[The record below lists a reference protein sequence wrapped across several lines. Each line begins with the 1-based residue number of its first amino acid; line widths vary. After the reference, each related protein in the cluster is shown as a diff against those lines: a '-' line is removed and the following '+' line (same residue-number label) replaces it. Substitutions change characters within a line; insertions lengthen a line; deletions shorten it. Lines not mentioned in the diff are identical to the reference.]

1 MGLTAL
7 KGKKL
12 TRKKTIRAKSR
23 VGIAGVS
30 LDRGFSVFKDEFHF
44 NVDRKDISSTMKSY
58 IKSKMTKDDQRDI
71 FACPEY
77 KFYTFSHYA
86 ATAFWSLNKLD
97 SEDLFVYYEAK
108 LYEYL
113 LKLIELGREIR
124 KEQKEEK
131 KVEKVVSLSPMQRLQ
146 NKISDTI
153 MQDML
158 DLEDKWMDGENATID
173 LYKLFQT
180 HGLSGSATLPVR
192 QVIAG
197 WLVDYEDAY
206 YKRDADA
213 VEGYAHL
220 KKSDLNHRI
229 KSCQDMLLDLD
240 KIQSAAKANR
250 KVRKPK
256 IKSADKQ
263 VARVQYKK
271 EDHNYKL
278 VSINPILL
286 VGSKRLYTF
295 NTKYKVLIEY
305 CTQSANGFEISGSTI
320 KNFDKVNSREIK
332 LRKPDEFLPIVLKKT
347 IKQIDVEWSKLT
359 TKTIKTN
366 GRINKETILLRV
378 MDK

>member
-30 LDRGFSVFKDEFHF
+30 LDKGFSVFKDEFHF
-44 NVDRKDISSTMKSY
+44 NVDRKEVASNIKSY
-58 IKSKMTKDDQRDI
+58 IKSKMTKDDQHDI

-86 ATAFWSLNKLD
+86 ATAFWSLNKLQ

-108 LYEYL
+108 LYDYL
-113 LKLIELGREIR
+113 LNLIELGRDIR
-124 KEQKEEK
+124 KEKTVEET
-131 KVEKVVSLSPMQRLQ
+131 VNVISLSPMQRLQ

-197 WLVDYEDAY
+197 WLLDYEDAY

-271 EDHNYKL
+271 EDNNFKL

-286 VGSKRLYTF
+286 IGSKRLYTF
-295 NTKYKVLIEY
+295 NTKYKVLVEY

-320 KNFDKVNSREIK
+320 KNLDKVNSREIK

-347 IKQIDVEWSKLT
+347 IKQIDTEWSKLT

-366 GRINKETILLRV
+366 GRINKDTILLRV

>member
-1 MGLTAL
+1 
-7 KGKKL
+7 
-12 TRKKTIRAKSR
+12 
-23 VGIAGVS
+23 
-30 LDRGFSVFKDEFHF
+30 
-44 NVDRKDISSTMKSY
+44 MKSY

-124 KEQKEEK
+124 KEQKEEV

-220 KKSDLNHRI
+220 KRSDLNHRI

-347 IKQIDVEWSKLT
+347 IKQIDTEWSKLT

>member
-30 LDRGFSVFKDEFHF
+30 LDKGFSVFKDEFHF
-44 NVDRKDISSTMKSY
+44 NVDRKEVASNIKSY
-58 IKSKMTKDDQRDI
+58 IKSKMTKDDQHDI

-86 ATAFWSLNKLD
+86 ATAFWSLNKLE

-108 LYEYL
+108 LYDYL
-113 LKLIELGREIR
+113 LNLIELGRDIR
-124 KEQKEEK
+124 KEKTVEET
-131 KVEKVVSLSPMQRLQ
+131 VNVISLSPMQRLQ

-158 DLEDKWMDGENATID
+158 DLEDQWMNGEKTTID

-197 WLVDYEDAY
+197 WLLDYEDAY

-271 EDHNYKL
+271 EDNNFKL

-286 VGSKRLYTF
+286 IGSKRLYTF
-295 NTKYKVLIEY
+295 NTKYKVLVEY

-320 KNFDKVNSREIK
+320 KNLDKVNSREVK

-347 IKQIDVEWSKLT
+347 IKQIDTEWSKLT

-366 GRINKETILLRV
+366 GRINKDTILLRV

>member
-30 LDRGFSVFKDEFHF
+30 LDKGFRTFKDEFHV
-44 NVDRKDISSTMKSY
+44 NVDRKEIASNMKSY

-71 FACPEY
+71 LANPEY

-86 ATAFWSLNKLD
+86 ATAFWSLNKLE

-108 LYEYL
+108 LYDYL
-113 LKLIELGREIR
+113 LNLIELGRDIR
-124 KEQKEEK
+124 KEKTVEET
-131 KVEKVVSLSPMQRLQ
+131 VNVISLSPMQRLQ

-158 DLEDKWMDGENATID
+158 DLEDQWMNGEKTTID

-197 WLVDYEDAY
+197 WLLDYEDAY

-271 EDHNYKL
+271 EDNNFKL

-286 VGSKRLYTF
+286 IGSKRLYTF
-295 NTKYKVLIEY
+295 NTKYKVLVEY

-320 KNFDKVNSREIK
+320 KNLDKVNSREIK

-347 IKQIDVEWSKLT
+347 IKQIDTEWSKLT

-366 GRINKETILLRV
+366 GRINKDTILLRV

>member
-30 LDRGFSVFKDEFHF
+30 LDKGFRTFKDEFHV
-44 NVDRKDISSTMKSY
+44 NVDRKEIASNMKSY

-71 FACPEY
+71 LANPEY

-86 ATAFWSLNKLD
+86 ATAFWSLNKLE

-108 LYEYL
+108 LYDYL
-113 LKLIELGREIR
+113 LNLIELGRDIR
-124 KEQKEEK
+124 KEKTVEET
-131 KVEKVVSLSPMQRLQ
+131 VNVISLSPMQRLQ

-158 DLEDKWMDGENATID
+158 DLEDQWMNGEKTTID

-197 WLVDYEDAY
+197 WLLDYEDAY

-271 EDHNYKL
+271 EDNNFKL

-286 VGSKRLYTF
+286 IGSKRLYTF
-295 NTKYKVLIEY
+295 NTKYKVLVEY

-320 KNFDKVNSREIK
+320 KNLDKVNSREVK

-347 IKQIDVEWSKLT
+347 IKQIDTEWSKLT

-366 GRINKETILLRV
+366 GRINKDTILLRV

>member
-23 VGIAGVS
+23 VGIAGIS
-30 LDRGFSVFKDEFHF
+30 IEKGFRTFKDEFHV
-44 NVDRKDISSTMKSY
+44 NVDRKEIASNMKSY

-86 ATAFWSLNKLD
+86 ATAFWSLNKLE

-124 KEQKEEK
+124 KEKTVEET
-131 KVEKVVSLSPMQRLQ
+131 VNIVSLSPMQRLQ

-197 WLVDYEDAY
+197 WLLDYEDAY

-271 EDHNYKL
+271 EDNNFKL

-286 VGSKRLYTF
+286 IGSKRLYTF
-295 NTKYKVLIEY
+295 NTKYKVLVEY

-320 KNFDKVNSREIK
+320 KNLDKVNSREIK

-347 IKQIDVEWSKLT
+347 IKQIDTEWSKLT

-366 GRINKETILLRV
+366 GRINKDTILLRV

>member
-86 ATAFWSLNKLD
+86 ATAFWSLNKLE

-124 KEQKEEK
+124 KEKTVEET
-131 KVEKVVSLSPMQRLQ
+131 VNIVSLSPMQRLQ

-197 WLVDYEDAY
+197 WLLDYEDAY

-271 EDHNYKL
+271 EDNNFKL

-286 VGSKRLYTF
+286 IGSKRLYTF
-295 NTKYKVLIEY
+295 NTKYKVLVEY

-320 KNFDKVNSREIK
+320 KNLDKVNSREIK

-347 IKQIDVEWSKLT
+347 IKQIDTEWSKLT

-366 GRINKETILLRV
+366 GRINKDTILLRV

>member
-30 LDRGFSVFKDEFHF
+30 LDKGFRTFKDEFHV
-44 NVDRKDISSTMKSY
+44 NVDRKEIASNMKSY

-71 FACPEY
+71 LANPEY

-86 ATAFWSLNKLD
+86 ATAFWSLNKLQ
-97 SEDLFVYYEAK
+97 SEDLFVYYEVK
-108 LYEYL
+108 LYDYL
-113 LKLIELGREIR
+113 LNLIELGRDIR
-124 KEQKEEK
+124 KEKTVEET
-131 KVEKVVSLSPMQRLQ
+131 VNVISLSPMQRLQ

-158 DLEDKWMDGENATID
+158 DLEDQWMNGEKTTID

-197 WLVDYEDAY
+197 WLLDYEDAY

-271 EDHNYKL
+271 EDNNFKL

-286 VGSKRLYTF
+286 IGSKRLYTF
-295 NTKYKVLIEY
+295 NTKYKVLVEY

-320 KNFDKVNSREIK
+320 KNLDKVNSREIK

-347 IKQIDVEWSKLT
+347 IKQIDTEWSKLT

-366 GRINKETILLRV
+366 GRINKDTILLRV

>member
-7 KGKKL
+7 KGK
-12 TRKKTIRAKSR
+12 RSKKKAPRAKSR
-23 VGIAGVS
+23 IGIAGVP
-30 LDRGFSVFKDEFHF
+30 LDKGFSVFKDEFHF
-44 NVDRKDISSTMKSY
+44 NVDRKEVSATMKSY

-124 KEQKEEK
+124 KEQKEEV
-131 KVEKVVSLSPMQRLQ
+131 KVEKIVSLSPMQRLQ

-180 HGLSGSATLPVR
+180 YGLSGSATLPVR

-220 KKSDLNHRI
+220 KRSDLNHRI

-347 IKQIDVEWSKLT
+347 IKQIDTEWSKLT

>member
-30 LDRGFSVFKDEFHF
+30 LDKGFSVFKDEFHF
-44 NVDRKDISSTMKSY
+44 NVDRKEVASNIKSY
-58 IKSKMTKDDQRDI
+58 IKSKMTKDDQHDI

-86 ATAFWSLNKLD
+86 ATAFWSLNKLE

-108 LYEYL
+108 LYDYL
-113 LKLIELGREIR
+113 LNLIELGRDIR
-124 KEQKEEK
+124 KEKTVEET
-131 KVEKVVSLSPMQRLQ
+131 VNVISLSPMQRLQ

-158 DLEDKWMDGENATID
+158 DLEDQWMNGEKTTID

-197 WLVDYEDAY
+197 WLLDYEDAY

-271 EDHNYKL
+271 EDNNFKL

-286 VGSKRLYTF
+286 IGSKRLYTF
-295 NTKYKVLIEY
+295 NTKYKVLVEY

-320 KNFDKVNSREIK
+320 KNLDKVNSREIK

-347 IKQIDVEWSKLT
+347 IKQIDTEWSKLT

-366 GRINKETILLRV
+366 GRINKDTILLRV

>member
-30 LDRGFSVFKDEFHF
+30 IDKGFRTFKDEFHV
-44 NVDRKDISSTMKSY
+44 NVDRKEIASNMKSY

-71 FACPEY
+71 LANPEY

-86 ATAFWSLNKLD
+86 ATAFWSLNKLE

-108 LYEYL
+108 LYDYL
-113 LKLIELGREIR
+113 LNLIELGRDIR
-124 KEQKEEK
+124 KEKTVEET
-131 KVEKVVSLSPMQRLQ
+131 VNVISLSPMQRLQ

-158 DLEDKWMDGENATID
+158 DLEDQWMNGEKTTID

-197 WLVDYEDAY
+197 WLLDYEDAY

-271 EDHNYKL
+271 EDNNFKL

-286 VGSKRLYTF
+286 IGSKRLYTF
-295 NTKYKVLIEY
+295 NTKYKVLVEY

-320 KNFDKVNSREIK
+320 KNLDKVNSREIK

-347 IKQIDVEWSKLT
+347 IKQIDTEWSKLT

-366 GRINKETILLRV
+366 GRINKDTILLRV